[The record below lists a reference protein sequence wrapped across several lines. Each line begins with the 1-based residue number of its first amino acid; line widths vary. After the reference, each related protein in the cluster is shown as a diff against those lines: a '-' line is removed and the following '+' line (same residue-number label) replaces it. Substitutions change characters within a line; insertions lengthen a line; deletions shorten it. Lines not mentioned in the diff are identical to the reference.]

1 MTNQRPI
8 ALVTGASRGIGRHVV
23 EQLLASGYQVIATGR
38 DRSALDDLSDSLQ
51 NSSLEVALVDLD
63 SADVQGQVLNA
74 VGQRPLRLLV
84 ANAARFAPWD
94 ETATRADIAHAE
106 ALMSTNL
113 FGTWRVVQASL
124 PALRKAGTASII
136 AVGSGS
142 GSHGDN
148 EFGLTTNAGAVSYA
162 VSKAAL
168 HALMRK
174 LSTELAGEGL
184 AVYTVD
190 PGLTATSPGME
201 EFGARPVQDGA
212 TSVLAPLHATVDSGS
227 FTRDGKVL
235 PW

>member
-1 MTNQRPI
+1 MTTQRPL
-8 ALVTGASRGIGRHVV
+8 ALVTGASRGIGRRVV

-38 DRSALDDLSDSLQ
+38 ELSALDNVSRSLQ
-51 NSSLEVALVDLD
+51 TSSLEFALVDLD
-63 SADVQGQVLNA
+63 SPDVQRQVLSA
-74 VGQRPLRLLV
+74 IGERPLALLV

-94 ETATRADIAHAE
+94 ETATSANIADAE
-106 ALMSTNL
+106 NIMSTNL

-124 PALRKAGTASII
+124 PSLRKARAASII

-142 GSHGDN
+142 GSHGDT

-174 LSTELAGEGL
+174 LSTELAGEGI

-201 EFGARPVQDGA
+201 EFGARPIEDGA
-212 TSVLAPLHATVDSGS
+212 TSVLAPLHAAVDPGS
-227 FTRDGKVL
+227 LTRDGRVL

>member
-1 MTNQRPI
+1 MTAQRPS
-8 ALVTGASRGIGRHVV
+8 ALVTGATRGIGRQVV
-23 EQLLASGYQVIATGR
+23 TQLLASGYQVIATGR
-38 DRSALDDLSDSLQ
+38 EDSALHNLLQSLQ
-51 NSSLEVALVDLD
+51 NPSLETALVDLD
-63 SADVQGQVLNA
+63 SPDVQRQVRSA
-74 VGQRPLRLLV
+74 IGERPLTLLV

-94 ETATRADIAHAE
+94 ETASSADIADAE
-106 ALMSTNL
+106 TVMSTNL

-124 PALRKAGTASII
+124 PALRKAGAASII

-174 LSTELAGEGL
+174 LSIEMAGEGI

-201 EFGARPVQDGA
+201 NFGARPIEDGA
-212 TSVLAPLHATVDSGS
+212 ASVLAPLHAEVDSGS
-227 FTRDGKVL
+227 STRDGKVL

>member
-1 MTNQRPI
+1 MTSQLPI
-8 ALVTGASRGIGRHVV
+8 ALVTGATRGIGRHVV
-23 EQLLASGYQVIATGR
+23 EQLLVNGYLVIATGR
-38 DRSALDDLSDSLQ
+38 ERSALDDLSHSLHD
-51 NSSLEVALVDLD
+51 SSLEVALVDLD
-63 SADVQGQVLNA
+63 SPDVSRQVLSA
-74 VGQRPLRLLV
+74 IGERPLTLLV

-94 ETATRADIAHAE
+94 ETATGVDIADAE
-106 ALMSTNL
+106 AIMSTNL
-113 FGTWRVVQASL
+113 FGTWRVMQASL
-124 PALRKAGTASII
+124 PSLRKAEMASII

-142 GSHGDN
+142 GSHGDPQ
-148 EFGLTTNAGAVSYA
+148 FGLATKPGAVSYA

-174 LSTELAGEGL
+174 LSTELADEGI

-201 EFGARPVQDGA
+201 DFGARPVEDGA
-212 TSVLAPLHATVDSGS
+212 TSVLAPLYTAVKSGS